1 MGLTIGKGTKYDP
14 KTKTGWKREGGKWVY
29 YNKGKK
35 QQHSNILGKVTKNVK
50 KGLSDV
56 LKIGQSTDTYSKE
69 KGRNLTVFEK
79 RRQDADK
86 EPKGYN
92 KRVLDKKKE
101 RDSRPVGRNWQDP
114 YGAKGDGKPSSG
126 DVDSAS
132 KSSGKKMHS
141 IEKKNRE
148 IHGDEAINKLK
159 AKHAKWKADRKKAR
173 EERIKKRLKS
183 KK

>member
-1 MGLTIGKGTKYDP
+1 MGITIGKGTKYNP

-29 YNKGKK
+29 YNQGKK

-86 EPKGYN
+86 KPKGYN

-101 RDSRPVGRNWQDP
+101 RDSRPVGRNWQKP
-114 YGAKGDGKPSSG
+114 YGAEGDGKPSSG
-126 DVDSAS
+126 DVKSAS

-159 AKHAKWKADRKKAR
+159 AKHAKWKADRKKER
-173 EERIKKRLKS
+173 EKKKKLKS